1 MFDYR
6 ALLEIQL
13 SVDFL
18 RVVLLSVAIFKTG
31 TYMYKVSVHINTP
44 HYLVYLWCKLTG
56 LDKVSSMLAVVQCT
70 CIFVVWGGLWLMLSE
85 TVAQPVSLPLKTIQY
100 V

>member
-18 RVVLLSVAIFKTG
+18 RVVQFHSYTARELIRNTANDKADYLEGLSQGVGVQQTKT
-31 TYMYKVSVHINTP
+31 V
-44 HYLVYLWCKLTG
+44 L
-56 LDKVSSMLAVVQCT
+56 
-70 CIFVVWGGLWLMLSE
+70 
-85 TVAQPVSLPLKTIQY
+85 
-100 V
+100 

>member
-18 RVVLLSVAIFKTG
+18 RVVQLKPILLTSLQ
-31 TYMYKVSVHINTP
+31 N
-44 HYLVYLWCKLTG
+44 
-56 LDKVSSMLAVVQCT
+56 LDIESTVTSMSDSS
-70 CIFVVWGGLWLMLSE
+70 ISKRY
-85 TVAQPVSLPLKTIQY
+85 QPEDA
-100 V
+100 

>member
-18 RVVLLSVAIFKTG
+18 RVV
-31 TYMYKVSVHINTP
+31 
-44 HYLVYLWCKLTG
+44 
-56 LDKVSSMLAVVQCT
+56 
-70 CIFVVWGGLWLMLSE
+70 
-85 TVAQPVSLPLKTIQY
+85 QY
-100 V
+100 VNILGKMEESTQSRVFKRGSVGLQVTLHFSSNFTRQIP

>member
-18 RVVLLSVAIFKTG
+18 RVVQFQLHVQLISQFDCCLEFKGIKRKEIPSRKKDIFR
-31 TYMYKVSVHINTP
+31 S
-44 HYLVYLWCKLTG
+44 
-56 LDKVSSMLAVVQCT
+56 LDKLSDIRSLAIIDQ
-70 CIFVVWGGLWLMLSE
+70 S
-85 TVAQPVSLPLKTIQY
+85 QR
-100 V
+100 